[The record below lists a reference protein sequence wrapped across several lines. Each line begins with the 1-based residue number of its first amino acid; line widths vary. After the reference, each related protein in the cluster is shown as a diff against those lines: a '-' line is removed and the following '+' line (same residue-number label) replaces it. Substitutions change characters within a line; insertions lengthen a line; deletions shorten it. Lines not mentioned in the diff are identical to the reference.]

1 MAKIFIDKYPVLTFE
16 YDGFI
21 DKHWNDGLSSYLI
34 GKYGSKKRTIQK
46 DVEEIILTYE

>member
-34 GKYGSKKRTIQK
+34 GK
-46 DVEEIILTYE
+46 